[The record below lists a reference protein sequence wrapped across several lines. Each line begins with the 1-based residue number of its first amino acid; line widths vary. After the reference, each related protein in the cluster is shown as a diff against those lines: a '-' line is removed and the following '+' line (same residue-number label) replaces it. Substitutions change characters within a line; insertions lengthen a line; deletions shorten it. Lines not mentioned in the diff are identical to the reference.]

1 MTHPM
6 PLTPLPPRPFHDPA
20 HARAPF
26 VARAPRLHRAGLAA
40 ATLCAAAA
48 LLAGCQHEA
57 TVDPGA
63 LHAATEL
70 YLARHGD
77 LCLGKPRWPIDVT
90 QADARAHARDA
101 VQMPVLQRLGLVQA
115 EAVTLP
121 ATADAPA
128 TAATRYTLTAEG
140 QKSFIARKTATGDA
154 APPDFCA
161 AHLTLDRI
169 VGWAPEAGHKAG
181 DGGPVVVTYT
191 YHVQPAPWARDAEAQ
206 RVFPMVARVV
216 EGDGRLELRQ
226 AFVRGEQGWV
236 PTTGG

>member
-1 MTHPM
+1 MTRPM
-6 PLTPLPPRPFHDPA
+6 TPTTLPLP
-20 HARAPF
+20 APGP
-26 VARAPRLHRAGLAA
+26 VAPRSRLAVTAA
-40 ATLCAAAA
+40 AALLCAAA

-90 QADARAHARDA
+90 PAEARAHARDA
-101 VQMPVLQRLGLVQA
+101 VQMPVLQHLGLVQA
-115 EAVTLP
+115 EDIALP
-121 ATADAPA
+121 ATAEAPA
-128 TAATRYTLTAEG
+128 TAATRYTLTPEG
-140 QKSFIARKTATGDA
+140 QKYFIARKTATGTA
-154 APPDFCA
+154 APADFCA

-169 VGWAPEAGHKAG
+169 VGWAPEPGHPAA

-191 YHVQPAPWARDAEAQ
+191 YHVQPAPWAADADAQ

-216 EGDGRLELRQ
+216 QGAGSLQLRQ
-226 AFVRGEQGWV
+226 AFTHGPEGWV
-236 PTTGG
+236 PASGT